1 MFTQTNKN
9 TACVILQDDKIPWVN
24 CYIIFIIFFTASFLS
39 LLSHLYDRHPSTG
52 VSVGKPN
59 ILNVLHLNTDTYA

>member
-1 MFTQTNKN
+1 MSENM
-9 TACVILQDDKIPWVN
+9 KITSL
-24 CYIIFIIFFTASFLS
+24 FFTASFLP